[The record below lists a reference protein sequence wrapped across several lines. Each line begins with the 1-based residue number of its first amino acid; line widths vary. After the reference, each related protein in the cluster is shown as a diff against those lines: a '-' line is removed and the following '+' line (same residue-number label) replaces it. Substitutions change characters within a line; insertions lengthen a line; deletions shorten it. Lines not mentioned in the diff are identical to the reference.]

1 MARPK
6 KYTPETVEAI
16 ITALTGGNTLSN
28 AACLAGIHYDTLND
42 WRKRYPAFSD
52 AVEQAEAEAERLYV
66 EDIGHAAR
74 RGNWQAAAWWLER
87 RRSGAWRKPAE
98 RLEVDYQRDSLRIAA
113 EIGRADDPAVI
124 AAIEADL
131 RGAA

>member
-6 KYTPETVEAI
+6 KYTLATVDAI
-16 ITALTGGNTLSN
+16 TTALTGGNTLSN
-28 AACLAGIHYDTLND
+28 AARLAGIHYDTLNE
-42 WRKRYPAFSD
+42 WRKRYPAFSE
-52 AVEQAEAEAERLYV
+52 AVDQAEAEAERVYV

-87 RRSGAWRKPAE
+87 RQSGAWRKPVE
-98 RLEVDYQRDSLRIAA
+98 RVEVNYQRDSLKIAA
-113 EIGRADDPAVI
+113 EIGRADDPAIV

-131 RGAA
+131 RRAE

>member
-6 KYTPETVEAI
+6 KYTPATVEAI
-16 ITALTGGNTLSN
+16 ITALRGGNTLSN
-28 AACLAGIHYDTLND
+28 SAVLSGIHYDTLNE
-42 WRKRYPAFSD
+42 WRKRFPAFSE
-52 AVEQAEAEAERLYV
+52 AVAQAEAEAERVYV

-87 RRSGAWRKPAE
+87 RRSGDWRKPAE
-98 RLEVDYQRDSLRIAA
+98 RVEVDYQRDSLRIAA
-113 EIGRADDPAVI
+113 EIGRAGDPAIV

-131 RGAA
+131 RGAV